1 MFMTDS
7 SRTHDTPLIKQAF
20 LDEEG
25 RRIRQNID
33 DEYTIPEMNFLDWM
47 LKRQRSWRGDERVL
61 DISSTQDIQ
70 GERLNENF
78 SAGSIITV
86 DLARHLAPKTNQL
99 VSHDKPIPV
108 AKLQQLPFPDD
119 SFDVVIANHILY
131 YVSNA
136 DAVIADLHRVLK
148 PEGVLLASTDSQF
161 TMAEFSTLA
170 RRALTLLGHP
180 TRTEDSYFGQLVEE
194 FSLENGATK
203 LARHF
208 RAVVRHEIPSTFIF
222 SDPEPIIKY
231 INTNRK
237 MREHRLPEGVSWEDF
252 MSVMSDQIRRLI
264 NHFGELTVNKLAGVH
279 IATDKGG
286 FAKEYFAALE
296 NPL

>member
-7 SRTHDTPLIKQAF
+7 SRTHDTPLIKPSF

-25 RRIRQNID
+25 RHIRQKID
-33 DEYTIPEMNFLDWM
+33 EEYTTPEMNFLDWM
-47 LKRQRSWRGDERVL
+47 LKRQSSWRGDEQVL
-61 DISSTQDIQ
+61 DISSTQNAQIDHLKDIFPS
-70 GERLNENF
+70 GT
-78 SAGSIITV
+78 IIPMN
-86 DLARHLAPKTNQL
+86 LAHHLTPKTNEL
-99 VSHDKPIPV
+99 VVHDKPTAGNKFQP
-108 AKLQQLPFPDD
+108 LPYNDA
-119 SFDVVIANHILY
+119 SFDVIVANHILY
-131 YVSNA
+131 YVSNV

-194 FSLENGATK
+194 FSLENGAIK

-222 SDPEPIIKY
+222 SEPDPIIKY

-237 MREHRLPEGVSWEDF
+237 MREHRLPEGVSWDDF
-252 MSVMSDQIRRLI
+252 MSVMADQIRRLI

-286 FAKEYFAALE
+286 FAKEYFSILE